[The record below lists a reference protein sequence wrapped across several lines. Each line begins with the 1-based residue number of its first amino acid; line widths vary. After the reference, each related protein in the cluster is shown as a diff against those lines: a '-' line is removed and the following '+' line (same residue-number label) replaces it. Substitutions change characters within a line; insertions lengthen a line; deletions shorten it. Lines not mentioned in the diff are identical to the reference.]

1 MMMTVKICCDKCSA
15 VIEHKNKDEMF
26 EIWYR
31 NDFDHKTRLHL
42 CEKCENDLKAWI
54 NGEKN
59 DKNV

>member
-1 MMMTVKICCDKCSA
+1 MMTVKICCDKCSA
-15 VIEHKNKDEMF
+15 VIERKEERMF